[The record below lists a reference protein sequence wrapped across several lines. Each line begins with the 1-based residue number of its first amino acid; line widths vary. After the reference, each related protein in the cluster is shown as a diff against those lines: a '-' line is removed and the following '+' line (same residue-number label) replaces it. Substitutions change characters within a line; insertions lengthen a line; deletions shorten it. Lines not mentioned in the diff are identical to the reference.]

1 MKGVT
6 LAVLVFGGSAC
17 TLPFVAKTAERS
29 LRADG
34 LRVTIGPTIEVR
46 HDRVAF
52 ELLFENDT
60 DETLTI
66 PPAGLVLDEDGRRHA
81 MTAMDRDV
89 TAAGIVIDAKR
100 ARRRSFEAR
109 AGEGE
114 RFVVRLE
121 QATLGE
127 RPVGFEPLELASLE
141 SRLRDASPSRY
152 QARLRLLGGA
162 LISRT
167 KAGPLQTSV
176 VSPAAFVGT
185 VEGTIGLFSRWFEAS
200 LLFRGGNGRL
210 FALEVGVRPG
220 VEALTLLLSYG
231 LDMVQVARGM
241 VGEEDLLFGHGP
253 RLMADV
259 AFDVRQV
266 RLGIEAPKR
275 FGAFF
280 SVGVS
285 RLQGRVTLPHWVATL
300 EAGLRWRLQ

>member
-1 MKGVT
+1 MRALT
-6 LAVLVFGGSAC
+6 LGLLGFTSC
-17 TLPFVAKTAERS
+17 TLPFVAKTAGRS
-29 LRADG
+29 LHVGG
-34 LRVTIGPTIEVR
+34 LRVTVGPAIDVR
-46 HDRVAF
+46 HDRVVF

-60 DETLTI
+60 DEALII
-66 PPAGLVLDEDGRRHA
+66 PTAGLVLDEDGRRHA

-89 TAAGIVIDAKR
+89 TAVGIVIDAR
-100 ARRRSFEAR
+100 RSRRRTFEAR

-121 QATLGE
+121 QATIGE
-127 RPVGFEPLELASLE
+127 RPVVFEPLELVSLE
-141 SRLRDASPSRY
+141 SRLREASPSRY

-167 KAGPLQTSV
+167 KAGPLMNAV
-176 VSPAAFVGT
+176 IAPAAFVGT

-220 VEALTLLLSYG
+220 VESLTLLLSYG
-231 LDMVQVARGM
+231 LDMVQVSPGM

-259 AFDVRQV
+259 AFDVRQL
-266 RLGIEAPKR
+266 RLNAEAPKR
-275 FGAFF
+275 FGAFLT
-280 SVGVS
+280 VGAS

-300 EAGLRWRLQ
+300 EAGLRWRVQ